1 MNTKLI
7 TLLLLATLAF
17 GLPAISQEPTAKDDA
32 ATAAAD
38 AAPEAAKVAEPEAKT
53 GASSEAAEATEP
65 ESEAAPAK
73 KVKPKAAIEAKG
85 GQDEEA
91 AKDAPAPKTGK
102 DAKIIPYPLKTCIVT
117 DNDLKSMGDPVT
129 IVHEGQEIKFC
140 CAPCEKKFL
149 KDPAK
154 YLEKLSKATEEK

>member
-38 AAPEAAKVAEPEAKT
+38 AAPEAAKVAEPE
-53 GASSEAAEATEP
+53 
-65 ESEAAPAK
+65 SEAAPAK
-73 KVKPKAAIEAKG
+73 KVKPKAAVEAKG
-85 GQDEEA
+85 GQDEEP
-91 AKDAPAPKTGK
+91 AKDAPAPKTEK

-129 IVHEGQEIKFC
+129 IVHEGQEVKFC

-149 KDPAK
+149 KNPAK